1 MGEFADG
8 RGGRAKDA
16 ALSVICVSLEEELL
30 AKSDV
35 LARKLGYLARLLIE
49 GGLKAV
55 LEAEG
60 RL

>member
-35 LARKLGYLARLLIE
+35 LARKLGYLARLADRRRSQSCT
-49 GGLKAV
+49 GS
-55 LEAEG
+55 
-60 RL
+60 